1 MLAVLAPVKNLENA
15 RAAVQAGADE
25 IYLASPSFGAR
36 VNASLD
42 LEEIKKIVDYAH
54 NYKVKV
60 FLTFNTI
67 ILEVELADFFK
78 QLDAVYKMGIDAII
92 VQDYAII
99 EMIKKNYPSLEI
111 HASTQMN
118 INNVLSTKL
127 VQELGVN
134 RVVVPREMNFERIRK
149 IKDET
154 DVEIEAFVHGAL
166 CVSYSGQCY
175 DSTLLDQKS
184 ANRGKCSQY
193 CRMPQY
199 IINRKLD
206 KVVSRGRYPLN
217 LRDLNNIKNL
227 DKYKESGVDSLKI
240 EGRLKQIDYA
250 YLTTKM
256 YRKEVDKLIPD
267 RALAPVN
274 SKDSLELVDTIEKAD
289 SFEGLKKVYNRTF
302 TEGRINDLNGKN
314 LVNLER
320 PNNTGEYLGKIINVG
335 KNGKKDYYQN
345 VVELEIKGKLNK
357 NDVLRFVFPDGAELG
372 QRVEQFENMRGQ
384 TILYSNLDIMMED
397 KDIKVYRVQNKKLI
411 SRAERIANTFER
423 KMTIPLTLNVV
434 DGKVYVNMFDRY
446 TGEEYAWK
454 EEYSLEIA
462 VAKAFNEEMLLE
474 SLNKNNTPFQM
485 EIISFYTDEKYFYPL
500 SLLKKLRKEII
511 NKFLNKK
518 DRRGLLIAPL
528 DIDKNKYTDRDDL
541 ITEAKEGTKE
551 EVSGQLDAKDI
562 YFVEVRTQEQY
573 NYFIKKIRNGE
584 TPENIKI
591 LLEYEFAKSLHS
603 SADKSL
609 NIDHED
615 ASIYDNI
622 IVLPRIMYDD
632 EYDTKFINKFRG
644 VMVSELGGLSIP
656 NETQEMYTN
665 FTMNT
670 TNTINQK
677 FLLDH
682 GVDKTMVSIE
692 LNKNMLKLLNGESS
706 LVNIYGRI
714 PVMIMDYCPIN
725 MNKKKDCGKCRLC
738 RAGDYYLKD
747 ELEREFP
754 LIYEGNYRLGLYSK
768 DPLNLVGKI
777 NELKDYS
784 INSFH
789 LRMTNEEN
797 EELDKV
803 YNTFFQGNNQIKE
816 NLGNYNKQEL

>member
-15 RAAVQAGADE
+15 QAAIQAGADE

-67 ILEVELADFFK
+67 ILEVELPDFFR
-78 QLDAVYKMGIDAII
+78 QLDAVYKMGIDAVI

-99 EMIKKNYPSLEI
+99 EMIKRNYSDLEI

-127 VQELGVN
+127 VQGLGAN

-154 DVEIEAFVHGAL
+154 GVEIEAFVHGAL

-199 IINRKLD
+199 IMSRKLD

-217 LRDLNNIKNL
+217 LKDLNNIKNL

-256 YRKEVDKLIPD
+256 YRKEVDKLISD
-267 RALAPVN
+267 RALNSVN
-274 SKDSLELVDTIEKAD
+274 NDDSIGFLDIAENDA

-320 PNNTGEYLGKIINVG
+320 PNNTGEYLGKIISVG
-335 KNGKKDYYQN
+335 KNEKKDYYQN
-345 VVELEIKGKLNK
+345 IVELEIKEELNK
-357 NDVLRFVFPDGAELG
+357 NDVLRFVFSDGAELG
-372 QRVEQFENMRGQ
+372 QRVEQFEGAGNR
-384 TILYSNLDIMMED
+384 TILYSNLNIIMED
-397 KDIKVYRVQNKKLI
+397 EDIKVYRVQNKKLI

-423 KMTIPLTLNVV
+423 KMIIPLTLNVV

-446 TGEEYAWK
+446 TGEEYAWE

-462 VAKAFNEEMLLE
+462 VAKAFDEEMLLE

-518 DRRGLLIAPL
+518 DRRGSLIDPL
-528 DIDKNKYTDRDDL
+528 DVDKSRCTVGNDL
-541 ITEAKEGTKE
+541 VTEVKE
-551 EVSGQLDAKDI
+551 EVGGQLNAQNT

-573 NYFIKKIRNGE
+573 NYFIEKIRNGE
-584 TPENIKI
+584 TRANIKI
-591 LLEYEFAKSLHS
+591 LLEYEFAKDLHES
-603 SADKSL
+603 VDKPS
-609 NIDHED
+609 NIDLKGVSTD
-615 ASIYDNI
+615 TLIYDNI

-656 NETQEMYTN
+656 NKAQEVYTN

-682 GVDKTMVSIE
+682 GVDKTMISIE

-784 INSFH
+784 INNFH